1 MKNKIIII
9 SVLLLA
15 AFAACKKEDSRTVTA
30 TLERYN
36 SDSKAY
42 IDSRYFA
49 CWSDGDM
56 VSINGTPHAIS
67 INNDGTATIA
77 DVPTGE
83 LTAFYP
89 AHRIEGNTVTFP
101 FVQEYNKDYFSGRQ
115 LIDNPM
121 AAYSDYGN
129 ELRFQNIGAL
139 IEVTLKPT
147 TTIEVMAIEVK
158 GNDNQKLWG
167 EASLVVDDGI
177 PHLTSLTNGGNS
189 VVLHFNEPEV
199 VTPEGKAFYIVVP
212 ANSVFDTLSISVL
225 QLYYYERTYTSPS
238 KSKYIGQ
245 SISRNHI
252 GAITYNLDNDDSY
265 QPSWMIKYTST
276 ESFINLNQTNWEGA
290 TYLSNADGLM
300 LFDNALTS
308 IPDDAFYWCEN
319 LATISLPYT
328 ITSIGTSAFKSCT
341 NLTSISLPNSL
352 TSIGDNTFAECT
364 NLTSISLPN
373 SLTSIGSSAFA
384 WCSSLTNIS
393 LPNNLTSIGNYTFYA
408 CQSLTSIS
416 LPNNIT
422 SIGNQAFYGCINLTT
437 ISLPNSITS
446 IENQA
451 FAWCSSLTNI
461 SLPNSLTSIGAEA
474 FLYCESLSDIT
485 IPNNVTS
492 IGDYAFSYCE
502 NLRAVYCKPYIP
514 PTIDMYPF
522 DPDIRPNIY
531 VPNDAVNAYLQQWFL
546 YINNIYGYSF

>member
-89 AHRIEGNTVTFP
+89 AHRIEGTTVTFP
-101 FVQEYNKDYFSGRQ
+101 FVQEYNKDGSGRQ

-121 AAYSDYGN
+121 SAYCPGDGT

-147 TTIEVMAIEVK
+147 TPIEVMAIEVK
-158 GNDNQKLWG
+158 GNDNQMLWG

-212 ANSVFDTLSISVL
+212 AHSMFETLSISVL
-225 QLYYYERTYTSPS
+225 KKEYNTSNYTSPS

-252 GAITYNLDNDDSY
+252 GAITYTLDNDDSY
-265 QPSWMIKYTST
+265 WPSWMIKYTST
-276 ESFINLNQTNWEGA
+276 NNNPVELSPFSSHDNFLNEINGQL
-290 TYLSNADGLM
+290 

-308 IPDDAFYWCEN
+308 IPGDAFYECDN
-319 LATISLPYT
+319 LATISLPYS
-328 ITSIGTSAFKSCT
+328 ITSIEACAFELCT

-352 TSIGDNTFAECT
+352 ISIGNQAFLGC
-364 NLTSISLPN
+364 S
-373 SLTSIGSSAFA
+373 SLTSITIPNNVTSIGNRTFLN
-384 WCSSLTNIS
+384 CENLTSIS
-393 LPNNLTSIGNYTFYA
+393 LPNNLTSIGDATFSN
-408 CQSLTSIS
+408 CSNLTS
-416 LPNNIT
+416 
-422 SIGNQAFYGCINLTT
+422 
-437 ISLPNSITS
+437 
-446 IENQA
+446 
-451 FAWCSSLTNI
+451 
-461 SLPNSLTSIGAEA
+461 
-474 FLYCESLSDIT
+474 IT

-492 IGDYAFSYCE
+492 IGDQTFQNCNNLSTIYSKPHTPPSLGFQPLPGNFS
-502 NLRAVYCKPYIP
+502 I
-514 PTIDMYPF
+514 
-522 DPDIRPNIY
+522 IY
-531 VPNDAVNAYLQQWFL
+531 VPYDAVDTYMEQWDIFRD
-546 YINNIYGYSF
+546 YIQGYSF

>member
-77 DVPTGE
+77 NVPTGE

-89 AHRIEGNTVTFP
+89 AHRIEGTTVTFP
-101 FVQEYNKDYFSGRQ
+101 FVQEYNKDGSGRQ

-121 AAYSDYGN
+121 AAYCPGDGT

-139 IEVTLKPT
+139 IEVTIKPT
-147 TTIEVMAIEVK
+147 STIMVKAIEVK
-158 GNDNQKLWG
+158 GNDNQMLWG
-167 EASLVVDDGI
+167 EASLVVDDGT

-189 VVLHFNEPEV
+189 VVLHFGTLEE

-212 ANSVFDTLSISVL
+212 AHSMFETLSISVL
-225 QLYYYERTYTSPS
+225 KKEYNTSNYTSPS

-252 GAITYNLDNDDSY
+252 GAITYNLDDDDSY

-276 ESFINLNQTNWEGA
+276 NNNPVELSPFSSHDNFLNEINGQL
-290 TYLSNADGLM
+290 

-328 ITSIGTSAFKSCT
+328 ITSIGTSAFESCT

-352 TSIGDNTFAECT
+352 TSIGNQAFAGCT

-373 SLTSIGSSAFA
+373 SLTSIENQAFA
-384 WCSSLTNIS
+384 GCSSLTSITIPNNVTSIGNGTFLNCENLTSIS
-393 LPNNLTSIGNYTFYA
+393 LPNNLTSIGDATFSN
-408 CQSLTSIS
+408 CSNLTS
-416 LPNNIT
+416 
-422 SIGNQAFYGCINLTT
+422 
-437 ISLPNSITS
+437 
-446 IENQA
+446 
-451 FAWCSSLTNI
+451 
-461 SLPNSLTSIGAEA
+461 
-474 FLYCESLSDIT
+474 IT

-492 IGDYAFSYCE
+492 IGDQTFQNCNNLSTIYSKPHTPPSLGFQPLPGNFS
-502 NLRAVYCKPYIP
+502 V
-514 PTIDMYPF
+514 
-522 DPDIRPNIY
+522 IY
-531 VPNDAVNAYLQQWFL
+531 VPYDAVDTYMEQWDIFRD
-546 YINNIYGYSF
+546 YIQGHSF